1 MTNSILKKFVL
12 TPALLSAAAFA
23 TLTLPLALFGSKPIT
38 IQLQKEPIF
47 QGQLR
52 DVATPYLGLA
62 TVFSLGV
69 GIASIA
75 VTGWQL
81 ATRKSSQVEA
91 QLSAIAQHL
100 QEKEAQLEA
109 LKLSDSRLEASG
121 LSAFI
126 DEDLPLEQLVN
137 TKATSPDEP
146 PRVEPMVIIS
156 QPFETEAVDGPG
168 VTVQSMAQNLAPA
181 QTYMGNIQA
190 DVEEKS
196 AHQVISLTPEEL
208 EELQNQLEQI
218 KAQMASLQ
226 MALYKKHY

>member
-146 PRVEPMVIIS
+146 PRVEPMVIIN
-156 QPFETEAVDGPG
+156 QPFETEAVDVPG